1 MAFSEAYILWILF
14 GIPLFVF
21 LAYLAWNGRKKG
33 LQRFSDSALYA
44 FISPGMV
51 NRRWVLRRILFI
63 FAWGMLVLGLAGPRM
78 GSGQRQVE
86 KRVADIVVALDVSR
100 SMEAKDVLPGRLEK
114 AKMAISTLIKKLKGD
129 RIGLVVFAGKA
140 YIQLPLTTDY
150 GAAELFLDGVNTD
163 MVPVQGTDLI
173 AAVEKST
180 ECFLNAGSTGNNRAI
195 IAITDGEQHEGDP
208 IEAVK
213 AAKSEGVTLY
223 TVGIGDAKGTLLPE
237 YEGGVIKG
245 YKTDQS
251 GNTIISRL
259 NEPLLMQMAEA
270 GGGVYVQGN
279 NTVAALDR
287 VLKEINSIERS
298 VTVEMLYSDEEN
310 RYAFFVFL
318 GLLLLLAEY
327 LIPEK
332 KSLKKRLNRLFE

>member
-1 MAFSEAYILWILF
+1 
-14 GIPLFVF
+14 
-21 LAYLAWNGRKKG
+21 
-33 LQRFSDSALYA
+33 
-44 FISPGMV
+44 
-51 NRRWVLRRILFI
+51 
-63 FAWGMLVLGLAGPRM
+63 
-78 GSGQRQVE
+78 
-86 KRVADIVVALDVSR
+86 
-100 SMEAKDVLPGRLEK
+100 
-114 AKMAISTLIKKLKGD
+114 
-129 RIGLVVFAGKA
+129 VVFAGKA

-173 AAVEKST
+173 AAMEKST
-180 ECFLNAGSTGNNRAI
+180 ECFLNAGSAGNNRAI

-208 IEAVK
+208 MEAVK
-213 AAKSEGVTLY
+213 AARSEGITVY

-245 YKTDQS
+245 YKTDPS

-259 NEPLLMQMAEA
+259 NEPLLMQMAQA

-287 VLKEINSIERS
+287 VLKEINSMERS
-298 VTVEMLYSDEEN
+298 VTSELLYDDEEN

-327 LIPEK
+327 MIPERK
-332 KSLKKRLNRLFE
+332 LLKIRKNRLFE

>member
-1 MAFSEAYILWILF
+1 MAFSEAYILWFLP
-14 GIPLFVF
+14 GIFV
-21 LAYLAWNGRKKG
+21 LAFIAYRAWHVRKKA
-33 LQRFSDSALYA
+33 LERFSDLELYSFTA
-44 FISPGMV
+44 PAMV
-51 NRRWVLRRILFI
+51 NRRWVIRRIFFLF
-63 FAWGMLVLGLAGPRM
+63 ALAMLILGLAGPRI
-78 GSGQRQVE
+78 GAEQRQVE
-86 KRVADIVVALDVSR
+86 KKVADIVVALDVSR

-163 MVPVQGTDLI
+163 MVPVQGTDLV
-173 AAVEKST
+173 AAVEKSS

-195 IAITDGEQHEGDP
+195 IIITDGEQHEGDP
-208 IEAVK
+208 LESVK
-213 AAKSEGVTLY
+213 AAKGEGITLF

-237 YEGGVIKG
+237 YEGGIIKG
-245 YKTDQS
+245 YKTDKS
-251 GNTIISRL
+251 GNTVVSRL

-287 VLKEINSIERS
+287 VLKEINSMERS
-298 VTVEMLYSDEEN
+298 LAVEMLYTDEEN

-318 GLLLLLAEY
+318 GLLLLLLEY

-332 KSLKKRLNRLFE
+332 KSMKKRKNRLFE